1 MQQVKSKIPGPS
13 QLIRRGCDRLHCG
26 FEVRFGS
33 NANPTPA
40 GNASAA
46 SAYKYAETASTREAG
61 MHDRLIFL
69 LSLLWLVS
77 VGRAD
82 PIHFDQI
89 PADVAGYVHLD
100 IDRLLASNLANQVYA
115 AREGHPVNLAAELRN
130 ALGTQFSGVTAYY
143 TGGAEQRGALMVRI
157 SDPADYTKAEN
168 AAMADRDAVVI
179 QINQQKVY
187 YTSAAAAL
195 VKSPATQ
202 SAEPEAVSQ
211 PPQKKKPYSFTL
223 GFDANGPMVDGR
235 PWNPFNGPSYLAFT
249 GNGLLIITSDIRG
262 IAQAI
267 DVLKGTK
274 PSLATQDPLGLKMQP
289 QAASIVVGAGLTATF
304 RRDDP
309 SGASPATAPSTQ
321 ESTVQNGDLSINLFN
336 PFRARTR
343 LARFEI
349 SEEDQNDHIRATL
362 SMTGA
367 ESAEQFKNLVTG
379 VKALLFLSN
388 VDTRPYVAALDVQ
401 TSGNEVSLHW
411 SYPTAKLVDA
421 AKQWIGSNDGR
432 AHNTTSSATQPA
444 R

>member
-1 MQQVKSKIPGPS
+1 M
-13 QLIRRGCDRLHCG
+13 RDRVIC
-26 FEVRFGS
+26 
-33 NANPTPA
+33 
-40 GNASAA
+40 
-46 SAYKYAETASTREAG
+46 
-61 MHDRLIFL
+61 L

-82 PIHFDQI
+82 PIHFEQI
-89 PADVAGYVHLD
+89 PADVAGYAHLD

-115 AREGHPVNLAAELRN
+115 ARVGHPVNLAAELRN

-143 TGGAEQRGALMVRI
+143 TGGPEQRGALMVRI

-168 AAMADRDAVVI
+168 AAMADRDAVVF

-195 VKSPATQ
+195 IKPPAPRPAESEPATQ
-202 SAEPEAVSQ
+202 PSD
-211 PPQKKKPYSFTL
+211 KRKPYRFTL
-223 GFDANGPMVDGR
+223 GFDANGPLVAGR

-249 GNGLLIITSDIRG
+249 GNGLLIIASDIRG

-267 DVLKGTK
+267 DVLQGTK

-309 SGASPATAPSTQ
+309 SGATPATAPSTR
-321 ESTVQNGDLSINLFN
+321 ESSVTNGDLNINLFN

-362 SMTGA
+362 LMTGT

-388 VDTRPYVAALDVQ
+388 IDTRPYVAALDVQ
-401 TSGNEVSLHW
+401 TNGNEVSLHW
-411 SYPTAKLVDA
+411 SYPTAKLVDV
-421 AKQWIGSNDGR
+421 AKQWIGSKDDRG
-432 AHNTTSSATQPA
+432 HNTTSSTTQPA

>member
-1 MQQVKSKIPGPS
+1 VDLP
-13 QLIRRGCDRLHCG
+13 
-26 FEVRFGS
+26 
-33 NANPTPA
+33 
-40 GNASAA
+40 
-46 SAYKYAETASTREAG
+46 
-61 MHDRLIFL
+61 
-69 LSLLWLVS
+69 
-77 VGRAD
+77 
-82 PIHFDQI
+82 
-89 PADVAGYVHLD
+89 
-100 IDRLLASNLANQVYA
+100 
-115 AREGHPVNLAAELRN
+115 AELRS
-130 ALGTQFSGVTAYY
+130 ALGTQFSGITAYY
-143 TGGAEQRGALMVRI
+143 TGGAEQRGAMMVRI
-157 SDPADYTKAEN
+157 SDPADYTKAQN
-168 AAMADRDAVVI
+168 ATMADRDAVVF

-187 YTSAAAAL
+187 YTSVAAAL
-195 VKSPATQ
+195 VKPPTTRSAQPEPA
-202 SAEPEAVSQ
+202 SEPSQ
-211 PPQKKKPYSFTL
+211 KRNPYSFAL

-235 PWNPFNGPSYLAFT
+235 PWNPFGGPSYLAFT

-267 DVLKGTK
+267 DVLQGAK

-289 QAASIVVGAGLTATF
+289 QTGSIVVGAGLTATF

-309 SGASPATAPSTQ
+309 TGASPATAPSTQ
-321 ESTVQNGDLSINLFN
+321 ESTVQDGDLSINLFN

-401 TSGNEVSLHW
+401 TNGNEVSLHW
-411 SYPTAKLVDA
+411 SYPTAKLVDT
-421 AKQWIGSNDGR
+421 AKQWIGSKDGR
-432 AHNTTSSATQPA
+432 AHNTTSSATRPA